1 MKNKL
6 KLDDEQSQEVKNFI
20 AEQEKANTTPGIDG
34 LIAFDDYLK
43 IFGIIVTL

>member
-20 AEQEKANTTPGIDG
+20 AEQEKANATPGIDG